1 MSQEKNT
8 HAAQVTK
15 TSIAIVI
22 VLLLAGTVISFFAV
36 KANGIVVGYA
46 DAGGTPALPDQKQA
60 GSLRSDAAGSGAER
74 PTLPADEKER
84 ALLAARGQR
93 LEKEQCSACH
103 MLNDQFIG
111 PAYNDI
117 VDNNGDVRVD
127 PLDLLVPEINHPAT
141 GWSNYARGPQV
152 NLPSN
157 DRLALAYWI
166 VESVRKGGRQK

>member
-22 VLLLAGTVISFFAV
+22 VLLLAGTVVSFFGV
-36 KANGIVVGYA
+36 KANGISVGLGS
-46 DAGGTPALPDQKQA
+46 AGVPPASTLSTEP
-60 GSLRSDAAGSGAER
+60 GSK

-117 VDNNGDVRVD
+117 VDNNGDVRID